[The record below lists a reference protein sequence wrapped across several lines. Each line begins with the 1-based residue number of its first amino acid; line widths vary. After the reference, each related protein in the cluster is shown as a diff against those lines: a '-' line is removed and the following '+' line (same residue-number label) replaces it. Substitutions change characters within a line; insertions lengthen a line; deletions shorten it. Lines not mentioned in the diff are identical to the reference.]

1 MMSGRMRL
9 LFGIAGPP
17 SVWAAHFIASYALIS
32 AACAPRA
39 LIEPDVALLSV
50 LALTPVAIAVSIV
63 PFLWPPAIA
72 GPELTRGIRWLSAIS
87 TTAVVF
93 NLLPTLLVPACG

>member
-1 MMSGRMRL
+1 MSGRIRL
-9 LFGIAGPP
+9 LLGIAGPP
-17 SVWAAHFIASYALIS
+17 SVWAAHFIAVYALIS

-39 LIEPDVALLSV
+39 LLEPDVALLSA
-50 LALTPVAIAVSIV
+50 LALTPVALALSIM
-63 PFLWPPAIA
+63 PLLWPPGIA
-72 GPELTRGIRWLSAIS
+72 SRELTRGIRWLSAIS